1 MNENQTPEEY
11 RDICPFTDD
20 EFAGKM
26 AKMVEEPG
34 FKHAILWVMPDV
46 DYDAFCAQL
55 LAIRGKEEFQN
66 KVMRPFLEMLSAKTT
81 KGISAGGIDNISYSQ
96 AYTMITNHRD
106 IVLDAS
112 LLNLSL
118 LRAGQR
124 TTEVAIG
131 DNLLIYDWI
140 TNLVRLN
147 KSIVVHRSVGMKHAL
162 EAAQQLS
169 GYIRFAVTE
178 KKESVWIAQREGR
191 SKDSSDLTQESLV
204 KMLSIGGPNDT
215 LSNIL
220 DLNIMPVAISYELD
234 PNDYLKAREF
244 LLKKKDP
251 SFKKTQRDDLFSME
265 TGLLQNKG
273 HVHFE
278 FTGCINPEIE
288 RLAGLDRHEQLLGVC
303 EAIDRHIHANYHL
316 YPCNYIA
323 YDQRMGT
330 DEMRS
335 RYSDDDLRSFN
346 EYLDGQ
352 LAKVQKEVDFTLAD
366 DDYKYMRDMM
376 LVMYSNPVV
385 NKRKLVEV

>member
-1 MNENQTPEEY
+1 
-11 RDICPFTDD
+11 
-20 EFAGKM
+20 
-26 AKMVEEPG
+26 
-34 FKHAILWVMPDV
+34 
-46 DYDAFCAQL
+46 
-55 LAIRGKEEFQN
+55 
-66 KVMRPFLEMLSAKTT
+66 
-81 KGISAGGIDNISYSQ
+81 
-96 AYTMITNHRD
+96 
-106 IVLDAS
+106 
-112 LLNLSL
+112 
-118 LRAGQR
+118 
-124 TTEVAIG
+124 
-131 DNLLIYDWI
+131 
-140 TNLVRLN
+140 
-147 KSIVVHRSVGMKHAL
+147 
-162 EAAQQLS
+162 
-169 GYIRFAVTE
+169 
-178 KKESVWIAQREGR
+178 
-191 SKDSSDLTQESLV
+191 
-204 KMLSIGGPNDT
+204 MLSIGGPNDT

-278 FTGCINPEIE
+278 FTECINPEIE

-303 EAIDRHIHANYHL
+303 DAIDRHIHANYNL

-335 RYSDDDLRSFN
+335 RYTDDDLRSFN